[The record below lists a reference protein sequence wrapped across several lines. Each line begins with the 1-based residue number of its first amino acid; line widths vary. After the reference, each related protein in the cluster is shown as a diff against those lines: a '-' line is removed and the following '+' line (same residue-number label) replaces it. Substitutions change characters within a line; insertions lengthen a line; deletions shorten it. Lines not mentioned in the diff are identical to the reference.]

1 MVQDTAIAQAQLP
14 NGLRM
19 VHLESQGH
27 ICFIAVMVR
36 LGSRDELPQDY
47 GLSHLLE
54 HMLFKGTQHR
64 SAYQVSNRLESVGG
78 DLNAYTSKEELVVQ
92 AALLPQDLQRGLE
105 LVADVVVNPTFPP
118 HELARER
125 EVVLEEIAAYR
136 DAPSE
141 QILDDFEV
149 MLFATPALG
158 HPILGDR
165 RRVMR
170 FSPDDLHRLHSAF
183 FLANNMVLATAGPL
197 KAERVF
203 ALARKYF
210 ACVPQGSLPPCRPQ
224 AQFTCPHVQWQPKA
238 TAQVHCVVGGQA
250 ISMLDPHYTPLA
262 LLLNIMAGDASN
274 ARLNRI
280 LREHRG
286 LIYQLDGA
294 LTTYMDLGFYAIYF
308 GTELRHLKRILQL
321 VSREFDALCQHPLG
335 RLQLSQA
342 KRQYIGQLY
351 MGAENL
357 EAAMLL
363 TARRILEGL
372 PMVGVQQAVE
382 EVNALTSQQLQE
394 EAQRYFDPAHF
405 YTLIYGNPCRQP

>member
-1 MVQDTAIAQAQLP
+1 MVQGTELALEQLP

-27 ICFIAVMVR
+27 VCYIALMVR
-36 LGSRDELPQDY
+36 LGSRDEQPEDY

-54 HMLFKGTQHR
+54 HMLFKGTRCR

-92 AALLPQDLQRGLE
+92 AALLPRDLQRGLE

-118 HELARER
+118 RELARER
-125 EVVLEEIAAYR
+125 DVVLEEIASYR

-165 RRVMR
+165 RRVVR
-170 FSPDDLHRLHSAF
+170 FTSEDLHRLHAAF
-183 FLANNMVLATAGPL
+183 FRASNMVLATAGPL

-203 ALARKYF
+203 TQARKYF
-210 ACVPQGSLPPCRPQ
+210 SAVPTGSLPPMRPQ
-224 AQFTCPHVQWQPKA
+224 AQFTCPRVQWHPKSTTQA
-238 TAQVHCVVGGQA
+238 HCVVGGQA

-262 LLLNIMAGDASN
+262 LLLNVMAGDASN

-308 GTELRHLKRILQL
+308 GTEARHLRSALRL
-321 VSREFDALCQHPLG
+321 VAQEFDALCQSPLG
-335 RLQLSQA
+335 CLQLSQA

-351 MGAENL
+351 MGADNI

-363 TARRILEGL
+363 TARRVLEAL
-372 PMVGVQQAVE
+372 PMVSLQQAVE
-382 EVNALTSQQLQE
+382 EVHAVTAQQLLE
-394 EAQRYFDPAHF
+394 LAQHYFEPTRM
-405 YTLIYGNPCRQP
+405 YTLIYGRPCR